1 MSSKLLYK
9 NTCKLYNNY
18 MLKISQVDKNGIG
31 AEIGLEVG
39 DSIKEFDG
47 FEAVDLLDY
56 TFYDYKENF
65 TLTILTKDNLLV
77 KVDIEKD
84 EEETLGLSFESDN
97 LELKTCYNNCIFC
110 FVDQMPKNMRK
121 SLYVK
126 DDDYRQSF
134 LCGNFVT
141 LTNVSDSDIDRIIRL
156 NLSPL
161 YVSVQTMDRELRVKM
176 LNNKHAGNIFEKLK
190 KLTNNG
196 IKIETQIVLVPGVND
211 GKYLDYSI
219 KELFKLRPNLQ
230 SVAVVPC
237 GITKYREGLYP
248 IKDISKEYAL
258 CVIEQVRALNASFNE
273 NFCVLGDE
281 FYFKA
286 GIPTENAEFYGD
298 YSQLG
303 NGVGGA
309 TKLLTEFNEL
319 SLKGNAKGKFLLITG
334 ESAKEFINSLAV
346 MVEEENT
353 NIIVK
358 VLAVKNDFF
367 GETVNCT
374 GLLTATDIIK
384 AIKNY
389 KEEFDYIVLPD
400 ICLKQDEDLFLDD
413 ITLQEFKEKIN
424 KTIIITNG
432 SAESF
437 VDALTGG
444 KSVRII

>member
-1 MSSKLLYK
+1 MSTKLLYK
-9 NTCKLYNNY
+9 NMRKLYNNY

-39 DSIKEFDG
+39 DIIKEFDG
-47 FEAVDLLDY
+47 FEAEDILDY
-56 TFYDYKENF
+56 TYYDYKENF
-65 TLTILTKDNLLV
+65 TLTILTKDNLQV

-84 EEETLGLSFESDN
+84 EEESLGLSFESDN

-110 FVDQMPKNMRK
+110 FVDQMPKNMRS

-134 LCGNFVT
+134 LCGNFIT
-141 LTNVSDSDIDRIIRL
+141 LTNVSDKDIDRIIRL

-161 YVSVQTMDRELRVKM
+161 YVSVQTMDGELRKKM

-190 KLTNNG
+190 KLTDNG

-211 GKYLDYSI
+211 GKFLDYSI
-219 KELFKLRPNLQ
+219 NELYKLRPNLS

-237 GITKYREGLYP
+237 GITKFREGLFP
-248 IKDISKEYAL
+248 IKDITKDYAK
-258 CVIEQVRALNASFNE
+258 CVIEQVKALNLSFRE
-273 NFCVLGDE
+273 NFAVLGDE

-286 GIPTENAEFYGD
+286 GLSTEEAEHYGNF
-298 YSQLG
+298 SQIG
-303 NGVGGA
+303 NGVGLA
-309 TKLLTEFNEL
+309 TKLLSEFNEL
-319 SLKGNAKGKFLLITG
+319 SLKGNSKGKFLLITG
-334 ESAKEFINSLAV
+334 ESAKEFIKDLALR
-346 MVEEENT
+346 VEKENPS
-353 NIIVK
+353 VK
-358 VLAVKNDFF
+358 AEVLAVKNDFF

-384 AIKNY
+384 TIKNY
-389 KEEFDYIVLPD
+389 KEDYDYVVLPD
-400 ICLKQDEDLFLDD
+400 VCLKQDEDLFLDD
-413 ITLQEFKEKIN
+413 ITLNEFKEKLQ

-444 KSVRII
+444 ENVRII